1 MEFFASSKKKIL
13 LSFCMYKMCQISKK
27 TYEKC
32 DFEIIDD
39 KEYFWINSRNL
50 KIESGYKSDF
60 LTSEEKQNID
70 KN

>member
-1 MEFFASSKKKIL
+1 MEFFASSKKKFFC
-13 LSFCMYKMCQISKK
+13 LSVCIKCVKSAKK
-27 TYEKC
+27 AYEKC
-32 DFEIIDD
+32 DIEIIDD